1 MKFKKEKYKIPKG
14 NLSNYAAEALL
25 TPFPSKNSVSR
36 LAMFKS
42 ALTHSVAPA
51 SNPDRPLVDSIY
63 SNSLVISSDNYMS
76 KGKVKLLARI
86 PKVVHGHIVE
96 TCYIYYD
103 YGIDKVDI
111 EIVPNFE
118 RYYKFGYKTKSELEN
133 MQIDEDS
140 EEEVYTKYT
149 YNMDPDDGAM
159 GYGKN
164 INFIYT
170 CSNKVLEDSI
180 VITESLAKR
189 LALNYMDEVEIIY
202 SPDNYIL
209 KDIYGFSNENGER
222 EYRPF
227 PKIGEEVDKEILF
240 CVSDANENSFL
251 TLDTDVT
258 DSDNVKFVHK
268 GARVVDIIVYSN
280 SKLKNPYLE
289 DLRKAQMDYIRN
301 ISMELSKLKIHEY
314 YGNSFTDSL

>member
-76 KGKVKLLARI
+76 KGRVKLLARI

-96 TCYIYYD
+96 TCYVYYD

-118 RYYKFGYKTKSELEN
+118 RYYKFGYKTKS
-133 MQIDEDS
+133 
-140 EEEVYTKYT
+140 
-149 YNMDPDDGAM
+149 
-159 GYGKN
+159 
-164 INFIYT
+164 
-170 CSNKVLEDSI
+170 
-180 VITESLAKR
+180 
-189 LALNYMDEVEIIY
+189 
-202 SPDNYIL
+202 
-209 KDIYGFSNENGER
+209 
-222 EYRPF
+222 
-227 PKIGEEVDKEILF
+227 
-240 CVSDANENSFL
+240 
-251 TLDTDVT
+251 
-258 DSDNVKFVHK
+258 
-268 GARVVDIIVYSN
+268 
-280 SKLKNPYLE
+280 
-289 DLRKAQMDYIRN
+289 DL
-301 ISMELSKLKIHEY
+301 
-314 YGNSFTDSL
+314 